1 MGKGPKF
8 LVLDG
13 YSKAGREDLRAG
25 GASTAGE
32 LYERMLKKC
41 TPGGEAH
48 VDIVYPADPDA
59 SLSKG
64 ASIAQ
69 YDGIAW
75 TGSSLTVFEP
85 GPTVTPQIEF
95 AREAFEAK
103 VPSFGSCWAA
113 QIAVVAAG
121 GSCARN
127 PKGREMF
134 LARKIGLTS
143 NGRSHPLYR
152 GKKGVFDA
160 WISHDDEITHLPSG
174 AQILASNDF
183 THVQSVSVTYKGGDF
198 WGLQYHP
205 EYDVHEM
212 ARLIYCR
219 REKLSK
225 LGFFKDVDAG
235 DNFVNDLEAL
245 HQDPTRKDIAWRIG
259 IDDDVMNDDIR
270 LMEVRN
276 WIELLVLP
284 RIAANST

>member
-1 MGKGPKF
+1 MGTSPKF

-13 YSKAGREDLRAG
+13 YSKDGREDLRSG
-25 GASTAGE
+25 GATTAGE
-32 LYERMLKKC
+32 LYAQMLKNC
-41 TPGGEAH
+41 TPGSKAE
-48 VDIVYPADPDA
+48 VDIVFPADP
-59 SLSKG
+59 G
-64 ASIAQ
+64 ATLPRGKDIAQ

-95 AREAFEAK
+95 ARAAFEAR

-134 LARKIGLTS
+134 LARKVSLTGD
-143 NGRSHPLYR
+143 GRAHPLYR

-183 THVQSVSVTYKGGDF
+183 TRVQSVSVTCKGGDF

-205 EYDVHEM
+205 EYDLHEM
-212 ARLIYCR
+212 ARLVHCR
-219 REKLSK
+219 REKLTGM
-225 LGFFKDVDAG
+225 GFFKDMDTA
-235 DNFVNDLEAL
+235 DIFVKDLEAL
-245 HQDPTRKDIAWRIG
+245 HQDPTRKDISWRLG
-259 IDDDVMNDDIR
+259 IDDDVMNKDVR
-270 LMEVRN
+270 QKEVRN

-284 RIAANST
+284 RIGALSS

>member
-1 MGKGPKF
+1 MGTGPKY

-13 YSKAGREDLRAG
+13 YSKAGREDLRIG

-32 LYERMLKKC
+32 LYTQMLRNC
-41 TPGGEAH
+41 TPGGKAQ
-48 VDIVYPADPDA
+48 VDIVFPADP
-59 SLSKG
+59 G
-64 ASIAQ
+64 AILPMGKDIAQ

-75 TGSSLTVFEP
+75 TGSSLTVFEA

-95 AREAFEAK
+95 ARAAFEAK

-134 LARKIGLTS
+134 IARKIGLTGD
-143 NGRSHPLYR
+143 GRAHPLYR

-160 WISHDDEITHLPSG
+160 WISHDDEITHLPPG

-183 THVQSVSVTYKGGDF
+183 TQVQSVSVTCNGGDF

-205 EYDVHEM
+205 EYDLHEM
-212 ARLIYCR
+212 ARLVYCR
-219 REKLSK
+219 REKLTG
-225 LGFFKDVDAG
+225 LGFFKDMDAA
-235 DNFVNDLEAL
+235 DIFINDLEAL
-245 HQDPTRKDIAWRIG
+245 HQNPTRKDISWRLG
-259 IDDDVMNDDIR
+259 IDDDVMNVDIR
-270 LMEVRN
+270 QKEVRN

-284 RIAANST
+284 RMS